1 MKKIGFIGAYDKTD
15 LILYVAKILTVLG
28 KKVLVIDS
36 TINQKARYIVPVINP
51 TLRYVTEFEEIDI
64 AVGFENI
71 QDIKKY
77 LGLSENQDMEY
88 DITLIDTDDIEGFNS
103 FGLEE
108 AEKNY
113 FVTSFDNYSLKKGL
127 EVLSGLKNPISLTK
141 VIFSKE
147 MLKEEDDYLNF
158 LSMGYKVI
166 WNEYRL
172 YFPMDNGDLSV
183 IYENQRV
190 AKIKLKKLSVQYK
203 DGLAYLSE
211 EILGDVSES
220 NVRRAIKSIER
231 GV

>member
-1 MKKIGFIGAYDKTD
+1 MKKIGFIGAYDKID

-51 TLRYVTEFEEIDI
+51 ALKYVTEFEEIDI

-71 QDIKKY
+71 QDIKNY
-77 LGLSENQDMEY
+77 LGLSDNQDMEY
-88 DITLIDTDDIEGFNS
+88 DIILVDTDDIEGFHS
-103 FGLEE
+103 YGLEE
-108 AEKNY
+108 ASKNY

-127 EVLSGLKNPISLTK
+127 EVLGGLKNPISLTK

-147 MLKEEDDYLNF
+147 ILKEEDDYLNF
-158 LSMGYKVI
+158 LSLGYKVI

-172 YFPMDNGDLSV
+172 YFPIENGDLSV

-190 AKIKLKKLSVQYK
+190 AKIKFKKLSVQYK
-203 DGLAYLSE
+203 DGLAYLAE

-220 NVRRAIKSIER
+220 NIRRVIKNIEK

>member
-1 MKKIGFIGAYDKTD
+1 MKKIGFIGAYEKTD

-51 TLRYVTEFEEIDI
+51 TLKYVTEFEEIDI

-71 QDIKKY
+71 QDIKNY
-77 LGLSENQDMEY
+77 LGISENQNMEY
-88 DITLIDTDDIEGFNS
+88 DIVLIDTDDIEGFNS
-103 FGLEE
+103 FGLEQ

-158 LSMGYKVI
+158 LSLGYKVI

-203 DGLAYLSE
+203 DGLAYLAE

-220 NVRRAIKSIER
+220 NVRRAIKNIER